1 MNEPKQSKPM
11 TDEQLGRYC
20 IKAMNRIIQQ
30 GCNAKPE
37 DENKDAA
44 QFVLDHIAGLQRE
57 RDNWRACAKA
67 LERAWT
73 EKLVSFELEEH
84 AKDSALA
91 EFEKLETVPLGEL
104 GESTVRKAN

>member
-1 MNEPKQSKPM
+1 MSEPKQSKPM

-57 RDNWRACAKA
+57 LAAQRDLFKREVENAYREGHKDAGGFPTSLDFKHSRA
-67 LERAWT
+67 
-73 EKLVSFELEEH
+73 
-84 AKDSALA
+84 
-91 EFEKLETVPLGEL
+91 
-104 GESTVRKAN
+104 RKIVEGQQV

>member
-1 MNEPKQSKPM
+1 MNDQQKSKPK

-44 QFVLDHIAGLQRE
+44 QFVLDHIASLQRE

-73 EKLVSFELEEH
+73 EKLVSFEPEEH
-84 AKDSALA
+84 AKDSAIA
-91 EFEKLETVPLGEL
+91 EFEKLETAPLGEL